1 RDRFERFR
9 QRCLHARRRHGCPDS
24 ECSGD
29 GFAPVA
35 RHAARSHRMSERI
48 RVLVVDDSALMRK
61 LIPAILERDSSIEVV
76 GTAMDGAFALRK
88 IEELEPDVVTLDL
101 EMPRMDGLEM
111 LRLIMRSAPLPVILF
126 STHSKEGGYAT
137 LKALALGA
145 VDFLAKPKDAA
156 AGHLEEI
163 ADRLIAKIK
172 VAKHAA
178 KRKLPPVTVKEE
190 LPKLAKAS
198 HPALA
203 PRRVIAIGISTGGPN
218 ALQFMLSQIPSD
230 FLSTILVVQ
239 HMPEGFTEMFAKRLD
254 ECCPLEVHEARSGDL
269 LLAGRVLICP
279 GNRHIMVRRMP
290 RGDMAVLSDG
300 PPVNGHRPSADV
312 LFHSVSQEF
321 GLTAV
326 GVLMT
331 GMGDDGAE
339 GLGAIKAAGGM
350 TIAQSEDTCVV
361 SGMPHAAIIKGY
373 ANKIIP
379 LEGVAAFL
387 MSNYGAER
395 NPADKLEKNDKYDK
409 NEKVE
414 GTPVSS
420 QRS

>member
-1 RDRFERFR
+1 
-9 QRCLHARRRHGCPDS
+9 
-24 ECSGD
+24 
-29 GFAPVA
+29 
-35 RHAARSHRMSERI
+35 MSDRI

-61 LIPAILERDSSIEVV
+61 LIPAILARESSIEVV
-76 GTAMDGAFALRK
+76 GTAMDGAFALKK
-88 IEELEPDVVTLDL
+88 IEELQPDVVTLDL
-101 EMPRMDGLEM
+101 EMPRMDGMET
-111 LRLIMRSAPLPVILF
+111 LRMIMKRAPLPVILF

-137 LKALALGA
+137 FKALALGA

-163 ADRLIAKIK
+163 ADQLIAKIK
-172 VAKHAA
+172 VAKRAVG
-178 KRKLPPVTVKEE
+178 KKLPPAAVVEDPFGPKKE
-190 LPKLAKAS
+190 AR
-198 HPALA
+198 PALPP

-218 ALQFMLSQIPSD
+218 ALQFVLSQIPAA

-254 ECCPLEVHEARSGDL
+254 ECCPMEIHEARSGDL

-279 GNRHIMVRRMP
+279 GNRHMMVRRMP
-290 RGDMAVLSDG
+290 RGDMAILSDG

-312 LFHSVSQEF
+312 LFHSVAQEF
-321 GLTAV
+321 ALTSV

-361 SGMPHAAIIKGY
+361 SGMPRAAIQKGY

-379 LEGVAAFL
+379 LDGLGSFLVNQYGV
-387 MSNYGAER
+387 ER
-395 NPADKLEKNDKYDK
+395 NSAEKIEK
-409 NEKVE
+409 NEKHE
-414 GTPVSS
+414 KHEKNEKHEKIERTPVSS